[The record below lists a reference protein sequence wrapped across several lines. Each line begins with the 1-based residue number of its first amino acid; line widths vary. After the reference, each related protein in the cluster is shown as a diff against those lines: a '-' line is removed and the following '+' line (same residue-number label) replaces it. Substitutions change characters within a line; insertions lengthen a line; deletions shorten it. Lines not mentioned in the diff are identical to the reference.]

1 MVSTRAR
8 CSTGLSPKA
17 GAKGGIVVHHTRRS
31 FAQHVNMK
39 LDYQRLPF
47 ATFRV
52 RVTIGI
58 GIDLAKH
65 VFQVHGVNGQ
75 GKIVLSGHA

>member
-1 MVSTRAR
+1 MSMT
-8 CSTGLSPKA
+8 
-17 GAKGGIVVHHTRRS
+17 
-31 FAQHVNMK
+31 K
-39 LDYQRLPF
+39 LDYQRVPF

-52 RVTIGI
+52 SVTIGI

-65 VFQVHGVNGQ
+65 VFQVHGVDGQ

>member
-8 CSTGLSPKA
+8 CSTGLSPKVR
-17 GAKGGIVVHHTRRS
+17 AKDGIVVRHTRRS
-31 FAQHVNMK
+31 FAQHVNDEAR
-39 LDYQRLPF
+39 LPTLPF